1 MAGITQNRYW
11 AVVFMFV
18 LTAILSTI
26 LIGLAR
32 FTEPRVRL
40 NREIAFET
48 AAVRCIPL
56 IEAKTETEIHTVF
69 GRDFIKPESA
79 SGAYLYQPSGRAVG
93 YALPFSGQGF
103 WSTIRGVIG
112 ISVDRKTILG
122 VWFYEQAETP
132 GLGARIV
139 EPFFYEQFAGKI
151 FSSDARP
158 IRIKSVADATDKDI
172 AAISG
177 ATQTCVRLEKLLN
190 AAIEEWRNKMTQE
203 GSGQ

>member
-1 MAGITQNRYW
+1 MKENRYW

-32 FTEPRVRL
+32 FTEPQVRL
-40 NREIAFET
+40 NQQIAFET
-48 AAVRCIPL
+48 AAVRCIPS
-56 IEAKTETEIHTVF
+56 IEAKTETEIHTIF
-69 GRDFIKPESA
+69 ERDFAKPDSA
-79 SGAYLYQPSGRAVG
+79 AGAYLYQPSGKAMG

-103 WSTIRGVIG
+103 WSIIRGVIG
-112 ISVDRKTILG
+112 IDVDGKTILG
-122 VWFYEQAETP
+122 IWFYEQAETP

-151 FSSDARP
+151 LNPNARP
-158 IRIKSVADATDKDI
+158 ILIKPMADAKEGDI

-190 AAIEEWRNKMTQE
+190 DTIAAWRDKMTH
-203 GSGQ
+203 GGQAQ

>member
-1 MAGITQNRYW
+1 MKENRYW

-32 FTEPRVRL
+32 FTEPQVRL
-40 NREIAFET
+40 NQQIAFET
-48 AAVRCIPL
+48 AAVRCIPST
-56 IEAKTETEIHTVF
+56 EAKTPAEIHAIF
-69 GRDFIKPESA
+69 ERDFVKPESA
-79 SGAYLYQPSGRAVG
+79 AGAFVYQPSGKAAG

-112 ISVDRKTILG
+112 IGIDRKTVLG
-122 VWFYEQAETP
+122 IWFYEQAETP

-139 EPFFYEQFAGKI
+139 EPFFYGQFAGKTL
-151 FSSDARP
+151 SPGARP
-158 IRIKSVADATDKDI
+158 IPIRPVADATDKDI

-190 AAIEEWRNKMTQE
+190 TAIEEWRNKMTQ
-203 GSGQ
+203 GGQGQ